1 VGISPGEGV
10 LVFCA
15 GPFGAGEE
23 EPLVGISPAKADI
36 ERTQANI
43 VAVKNRLIFVF
54 SFED

>member
-1 VGISPGEGV
+1 MSPGEGL

-15 GPFGAGEE
+15 VSAGAGEE

-43 VAVKNRLIFVF
+43 VAVKNRFIFVF
-54 SFED
+54 SFEG